1 MLVAQIVL
9 TTLGTNSLLRVGGK
23 DFKTAQFDGTMFSAT
38 YTCQVRSFLT
48 SSKRKT
54 DIGL

>member
-1 MLVAQIVL
+1 MLTI
-9 TTLGTNSLLRVGGK
+9 LGTNFLGGK
-23 DFKTAQFDGTMFSAT
+23 DFKTAQSDGAMFSAT

-48 SSKRKT
+48 SSKHKT